1 MVTKDKRPQTRAART
16 ASPRLTKRKL
26 VVALAVLAGLLV
38 IAAGIAIALGS
49 EHISLATIAKIVF
62 ARLTGGEVDMP
73 GEQQTIIA
81 QIRLPRVLLAIIVGA
96 ALSVAGAAYQALLRN
111 PLADSY
117 ILGVSTGA
125 ALGAIAATVFAEN
138 LIVGRPIAAF
148 VGATLTIAIVYYL
161 GQAHRGAATERLIL
175 AGVIVNSFLSS
186 AVIFLLTVAS
196 GARLQSVF
204 SWLIGYLGT
213 DVKLLPI
220 VALFIFAGIS
230 LIFLNAR
237 SLNLIMTGEEEAQT
251 LGVDVRRV
259 QLVVFLASSLI
270 TGAAVAVSGVIGFVG
285 LIVPHAVR
293 LAGGSDNRLVI
304 PASALT
310 GAIFLL
316 LADTLART
324 LIAPRELHIGVVTAM
339 IGAPTFIYLLR
350 RAN

>member
-1 MVTKDKRPQTRAART
+1 MIVNRRAQTKVKRAVRQ
-16 ASPRLTKRKL
+16 RLTKRRLTVALTVLTLVL
-26 VVALAVLAGLLV
+26 VVVACLA
-38 IAAGIAIALGS
+38 IAIGS
-49 EHISLATIAKIVF
+49 EHISLMMIGKIIFAKI
-62 ARLTGGEVDMP
+62 TGGDIDAPDEH
-73 GEQQTIIA
+73 QTIIA
-81 QIRLPRVLLAIIVGA
+81 QIRLPRVLLGIIVGA

-138 LIVGRPIAAF
+138 LIIGRPIAAF
-148 VGATLTIAIVYYL
+148 IGATITIGIVYFL

-213 DVKLLPI
+213 DVKLLP
-220 VALFIFAGIS
+220 VVTLFIFAGIL
-230 LIFLNAR
+230 LIYLNAR
-237 SLNLIMTGEEEAQT
+237 SLNLIMTGEEEAQA

-285 LIVPHAVR
+285 LIIPHAVR

-324 LIAPRELHIGVVTAM
+324 VVAPRELHIGVVTAM

-350 RAN
+350 RAS